1 MFHNLYVLVQCK
13 NTLNIPYY
21 FGNMEIMDRHAT
33 IDNQRLTTKACTPVN
48 ITGQLINIIYEIF
61 I

>member
-1 MFHNLYVLVQCK
+1 MFLVQCK

-21 FGNMEIMDRHAT
+21 FGNMEIMDRHAAF
-33 IDNQRLTTKACTPVN
+33 DNQQLTTNAYTLVN
-48 ITGQLINIIYEIF
+48 ITGLLINITYKIF